1 MIQAYKPALLF
12 LLKYVVVYLALN
24 SLYAFFVSA
33 YQPAPDPVTIFVSK
47 QTALVLEAFYSNV
60 TTLVT
65 SDYPSVP
72 LVLNGIQIVD
82 VYEGCN
88 SINVMIV
95 FIAFIVAFKGP
106 LKASLWFSL
115 LGLLIIYVVNLL
127 RVSALFYVAINFPAS
142 MYFFHKFVFT
152 GGIYAIVFGLWYAWI
167 VKVKQWSL
175 AAQ

>member
-1 MIQAYKPALLF
+1 LIKQYKPALLF
-12 LLKYVVVYLALN
+12 LLKYVVVYVVLN
-24 SLYAFFVSA
+24 SLYALLVSV
-33 YQPAPDPVTIFVSK
+33 YNPAPDPVTIAVSN
-47 QTALVLEAFYSNV
+47 QTAFILEAFYSNV
-60 TTLVT
+60 TTEV
-65 SDYPSVP
+65 SGNYPSVP
-72 LVLNGIQIVD
+72 LALGGKQIVD

-106 LKASLWFSL
+106 LKASLAF
-115 LGLLIIYVVNLL
+115 LLIGLVIIYLVNLL

-152 GGIYAIVFGLWYAWI
+152 GGIYAIVFALWYVWI